1 MYEINYIKITFNNIL
16 SSDLAKRKK
25 FNWTNLFRFPPN
37 NIVWQLYYNKQTSV
51 FFCNLHISAFIWFE
65 LTLILLYNCMTMQKS
80 INT

>member
-51 FFCNLHISAFIWFE
+51 FSVIY
-65 LTLILLYNCMTMQKS
+65 ILVHLFGLS
-80 INT
+80 LL

>member
-37 NIVWQLYYNKQTSV
+37 NIVWQLYYDKQTSV
-51 FFCNLHISAFIWFE
+51 FSVIY
-65 LTLILLYNCMTMQKS
+65 ILVHLFGLS
-80 INT
+80 LL

>member
-25 FNWTNLFRFPPN
+25 FGLICSDFPPN

-51 FFCNLHISAFIWFE
+51 FSVIY
-65 LTLILLYNCMTMQKS
+65 ILVHLFGLS
-80 INT
+80 LL